1 MPIYEFYCRK
11 CHTVFNFFSA
21 RIDTESRPG
30 CPRCGL
36 PELPRKPS
44 RFATLKQV
52 GEETEDDPFAGFDD
66 SRLEGAMETL
76 MAEAEGL
83 ADEEDP
89 RAMAK
94 MMRRFS
100 ELSGLQ
106 IGERMEEMMARLEA
120 GEDPESLEE
129 EAGELGDDE
138 SLDDFFKLKKAL
150 GEGHRR
156 RPRIDEE
163 LYFL

>member
-1 MPIYEFYCRK
+1 MPIYEFYCRE

-21 RIDTESRPG
+21 RIDTEARPG

-52 GEETEDDPFAGFDD
+52 GEEAEDDAFAGFDD

-76 MAEAEGL
+76 MAEAGGL
-83 ADEEDP
+83 GDEEDP

-106 IGERMEEMMARLEA
+106 MGERMEEMMARLEA

-129 EAGELGDDE
+129 EAGGMGDDE
-138 SLDDFFKLKKAL
+138 SLDDFFQLKKAL
-150 GEGHRR
+150 REGHRK

>member
-1 MPIYEFYCRK
+1 MPIYEFYCRQ

-21 RIDTESRPG
+21 RIDTEARPG

-44 RFATLKQV
+44 RFATLKHG
-52 GEETEDDPFAGFDD
+52 GEEAADDPFAGFDD
-66 SRLEGAMETL
+66 SRLEGAMESL

-83 ADEEDP
+83 GDEEDP

-94 MMRRFS
+94 MMRRFT

-106 IGERMEEMMARLEA
+106 MGERMEEMMARLEA
-120 GEDPESLEE
+120 GEDPEALED
-129 EAGELGDDE
+129 EAGGMEDDE
-138 SLDDFFKLKKAL
+138 SFDDFFKLKKAL
-150 GEGHRR
+150 REGRRR
-156 RPRIDEE
+156 RPRVDEE